1 MKGRKIIVR
10 IKKIREL
17 LLNNGIEAIIVE
29 SPINV
34 YYLSGFTGTNATLFI
49 TQNTNYLLTDFR
61 YVEQAEKQT
70 TGFQIIRVDDDPYK
84 KIKELS
90 QGIHLIGIEDEHVT
104 WSKYSKMREV
114 LNEKDLA
121 ETSEI
126 LKNMRKVKDEQ
137 EIAAIREAIKITDHA
152 FNTIIEKIKPGTAEE
167 DIAVE
172 LEFLLRKSGAS
183 GKSFDFIIASG
194 WRSALPHGV
203 ATEKRIAKNEFIV
216 LDFGAIYKRYC
227 SDLTRTVFVGE
238 PSAKHVEI
246 YNIVLEAQLAAI
258 DRLKPGMSGKEVD
271 SIARDI
277 IKKKGYGDYFG
288 HGLGH
293 SVGLEIH
300 EEPRLSP
307 REEKIIEPGM
317 IITVEPGI
325 YIPNWGGVRI
335 EDIVLVTKNGV
346 EVLTQAQ
353 KQFIIID

>member
-1 MKGRKIIVR
+1 
-10 IKKIREL
+10 
-17 LLNNGIEAIIVE
+17 
-29 SPINV
+29 
-34 YYLSGFTGTNATLFI
+34 
-49 TQNTNYLLTDFR
+49 
-61 YVEQAEKQT
+61 
-70 TGFQIIRVDDDPYK
+70 
-84 KIKELS
+84 
-90 QGIHLIGIEDEHVT
+90 
-104 WSKYSKMREV
+104 
-114 LNEKDLA
+114 
-121 ETSEI
+121 
-126 LKNMRKVKDEQ
+126 MRKVKDEQ

-172 LEFLLRKSGAS
+172 LEFLLRKLGAS